1 MLARV
6 PRSEQRRKTALD
18 GLHRLPDARCVNPA
32 TLGRSAGASPVNSH
46 NEWDPLE
53 EVVVGRLEGAVIPPN
68 HPSVTFN
75 VPNSVGKIY
84 RLVGGF
90 RYPRLLRKPAQ
101 RELDEFIRVL
111 EIEGVRVRRPEIAN
125 FSRRFR
131 SPDWSSTGFTTACPR
146 DGFLVV
152 GDEII
157 ETPMC
162 WRARY
167 FESLAYR
174 KLFRAYFD
182 AGARWTAAP
191 RPALEDSLFDQDYR
205 PPEADDAIGYVITN
219 DEVVFDAAD
228 FVRCGRDLFVTR
240 SNVTNEAGIRWLRRH
255 LGEEYTIHEI
265 ESRCRQPMHI
275 DSSFM
280 PLAPGKLLVNPEYI
294 DIDRLPPILKTWD
307 LLVAPKPDRVSGV
320 VASMCSD
327 WISLNVLMLDE
338 KRVICEKSQ
347 PSMQRALRE
356 WGFQPIP
363 VAFLHYAPFGG
374 SFHCATLDIFR
385 RGSLSSY
392 F

>member
-1 MLARV
+1 MNTPPLEHDV
-6 PRSEQRRKTALD
+6 S
-18 GLHRLPDARCVNPA
+18 GV
-32 TLGRSAGASPVNSH
+32 PVNSH

-68 HPSVTFN
+68 HPAVTFN
-75 VPNSVGKIY
+75 VPSAVAKIY
-84 RLVGGF
+84 RFVGGF
-90 RYPRLLRKPAQ
+90 RYPRLLTAPAQ

-111 EIEGVRVRRPEIAN
+111 ELEGIRVRRPEIVN
-125 FSRRFR
+125 FARRFR
-131 SPDWSSTGFTTACPR
+131 SPDWSSSGFTTACPR

-167 FESLAYR
+167 FEALAYR
-174 KLFRAYFD
+174 KLFREYFD
-182 AGARWTAAP
+182 RGARWTAAP
-191 RPALEDSLFDQDYR
+191 RPALDDSLFDADYR
-205 PPEADDAIGYVITN
+205 PPEPGGSVRYVITN

-240 SNVTNEAGIRWLRRH
+240 SNVTNESGIRWLRRH
-255 LGEEYTIHEI
+255 LGDAYTIHEI

-280 PLAPGKLLVNPEYI
+280 PLAPGKLQVNTEYI
-294 DIDRLPPILKTWD
+294 DVDRLPPVLKRWD
-307 LLVAPKPDRVSGV
+307 LLIAPRPDPGRGV

-338 KRVICEKSQ
+338 ERVICEKSQ
-347 PSMQRALRE
+347 PSMQRALRD

-374 SFHCATLDIFR
+374 SFHCATLDVRR
-385 RGSLSSY
+385 RGVLASY